1 MLSACIPKTTRGNVS
16 VIQDTTAMERAAPV
30 SDLTS
35 PFLVKHYISCFVVGF
50 LLFVFVPSGSF
61 FKPLHPNISI
71 HILHTVLYTF
81 PKMLKK
87 RICLTING
95 LFS

>member
-1 MLSACIPKTTRGNVS
+1 MS

-35 PFLVKHYISCFVVGF
+35 PFLVKHYISCFVVDF

-87 RICLTING
+87 GICLTING

>member
-1 MLSACIPKTTRGNVS
+1 MS

-35 PFLVKHYISCFVVGF
+35 PFLVKHYISCFVVDF
-50 LLFVFVPSGSF
+50 LLFVFVPSGCFLNLYTLTSAF
-61 FKPLHPNISI
+61 IFSILYSI
-71 HILHTVLYTF
+71 HAF

-95 LFS
+95 FFS